1 MASEP
6 PAVADPTPSKERF
19 EWSAL
24 RSLGPYLWPKGD
36 WGLRARVVIAML
48 FLAAAKATNVYVP
61 VLYRGAVDSLG
72 GEHGALVVM
81 PIALIVGYGI
91 VRVLSLAFGQ
101 LRDAVFAKVSQRA
114 IRTVALNIF
123 GHLHRLSLRFHLDR
137 QTGGLSRSIERGT
150 RGIQTLLSFTLFNV
164 LPTLVEIAMVTV
176 MLWWLLDATFA
187 LVTLGTVVLYIA
199 YTIAVAQWRL
209 KFRREM
215 NDQDNT
221 ANTKAI
227 DSLLNFE
234 TVKYFDNE
242 AHEARRYDVALEQY
256 EGAAVKAQ
264 TSLALLNIGQAAIIA
279 AGLTAVMYLAAQGIV
294 DGRLTIGD
302 FVLANTYILQL
313 YQPLGFFGFVYNEIK
328 QSLVDMEKMFV
339 LLGEAPDVADV
350 EGAPTLTIT
359 DAVVRFEDV
368 SFSYGERAILRGVDF
383 EIPAGHKLA
392 VVGASG
398 AGKSTLGRLLF
409 RFYDVSGGRIT
420 IDGQDLRSVQQAS
433 VRRAIGIVP
442 QDTVLFNDSIEYN
455 IRYGRP
461 DASERDVIE
470 AARMAELHDFI
481 ERLPKGYQTPVGER
495 GLKLSGGEK
504 QRVAI
509 ARTILKAPPILVLD
523 EATSALDTTTERAIQ
538 KNLAEVSR
546 GRTTLVIAHRLST
559 IVDADQIIVLDEG
572 KVAERG
578 GHEALLAKD
587 GLYAKLWRKQLEQAD
602 LPAAVEAAS

>member
-1 MASEP
+1 MASQP
-6 PAVADPTPSKERF
+6 PVVASPETPKERF

-24 RSLGPYLWPKGD
+24 RSLVPYLWPAGD
-36 WGLRARVVIAML
+36 WNLRARVIIALL

-114 IRTVALNIF
+114 IRKVALNIF
-123 GHLHRLSLRFHLDR
+123 GHLHQLSLRFHLDR

-164 LPTLVEIAMVTV
+164 LPTLLEIAMVTV
-176 MLWWLLDATFA
+176 MLWWMLDATFA
-187 LVTLGTVVLYIA
+187 LVTLGTVVLYIG

-209 KFRREM
+209 QFRRQM
-215 NDQDNT
+215 NDQDNV

-264 TSLALLNIGQAAIIA
+264 TSLALLNIGQSAIIA

-328 QSLVDMEKMFV
+328 QSLLDMEKMFV
-339 LLGEAPDVADV
+339 LLGEAPDVAD
-350 EGAPTLTIT
+350 EPDAPPLKVT

-368 SFSYGERAILRGVDF
+368 TFSYGERAILRGVDF

-420 IDGQDLRSVQQAS
+420 IDGKDLRAVQQAT
-433 VRRAIGIVP
+433 VRQAIGIVP

-455 IRYGRP
+455 IRYGKP
-461 DASERDVIE
+461 DATREEVIE
-470 AARMAELHDFI
+470 AARMAEMHDFI
-481 ERLPKGYQTPVGER
+481 ERLPQGYDTPVGER

-559 IVDADQIIVLDEG
+559 IVDADQIVVLDDG

-578 GHEALLAKD
+578 KHDALLAAN
-587 GLYAKLWRKQLEQAD
+587 GLYAKLWRKQLEQGE
-602 LPAAVEAAS
+602 LLVAS